1 MTRPAEITNLLLSI
15 TLIATFMVAM
25 GLLLILEG

>member
-15 TLIATFMVAM
+15 TLIVAFMVAM
-25 GLLLILEG
+25 GLLLVIPA